1 MRRTRIIGAGAT
13 VVALLTA
20 TAATGTAGAATPSG
34 VGTSKASTT
43 VLNVALGSNGALLNI
58 RVLGDDGTANIDP
71 KVATPASAASAI
83 SPLTSSSSVSALN
96 IVVPKVSVS
105 STGAPVTKSVPT
117 ISLATP
123 VSSGS
128 IAPLSLSAVV
138 DAAQGATSGLN
149 STLSNVTAAGGLLSV
164 PSLTSSLGASA
175 KPGDAD
181 GLRGV
186 NVPSVQVLNLGAV
199 LQGLGVNPAN
209 LSVGQVANALD
220 ALQKTVTSGTSQL
233 NGTQLTALSG
243 LQQVLT
249 TLPPGGVSGL
259 PASTT
264 IASLPAPVQSLI
276 TTALGGSLPVGVA
289 NIGDLSTLL
298 TGTIT
303 NAVNT
308 LASTPLLQVD
318 NLVVGISTKAADSVA
333 NSASTIQ
340 ASLGAV
346 KVGNVSL
353 PGVDLASTTTQ
364 VTTLVNSVQSK
375 VNGVLNTVGLGN
387 LVTVKVLDQAKSVAS
402 DKGYVNAL
410 ANLTALHVA
419 IAPLSSV
426 APGTAQAAGDT
437 VGTILGSSNVP
448 ALSTAMASLNA
459 LLPTSTVGALTA
471 GATVDALS
479 IGASSAFAPA
489 AAPVTPAVPTPANG
503 TLAVTGGRTQALGLV
518 GLLLLAMV
526 AGLRWLRRPVTTN

>member
-1 MRRTRIIGAGAT
+1 
-13 VVALLTA
+13 
-20 TAATGTAGAATPSG
+20 
-34 VGTSKASTT
+34 
-43 VLNVALGSNGALLNI
+43 
-58 RVLGDDGTANIDP
+58 
-71 KVATPASAASAI
+71 
-83 SPLTSSSSVSALN
+83 
-96 IVVPKVSVS
+96 
-105 STGAPVTKSVPT
+105 
-117 ISLATP
+117 
-123 VSSGS
+123 
-128 IAPLSLSAVV
+128 
-138 DAAQGATSGLN
+138 
-149 STLSNVTAAGGLLSV
+149 
-164 PSLTSSLGASA
+164 
-175 KPGDAD
+175 
-181 GLRGV
+181 
-186 NVPSVQVLNLGAV
+186 VQ
-199 LQGLGVNPAN
+199 
-209 LSVGQVANALD
+209 
-220 ALQKTVTSGTSQL
+220 T
-233 NGTQLTALSG
+233 
-243 LQQVLT
+243 
-249 TLPPGGVSGL
+249 
-259 PASTT
+259 
-264 IASLPAPVQSLI
+264 LI
-276 TTALGGSLPVGVA
+276 TTALGGSLPVGVTS
-289 NIGDLSTLL
+289 IGDLSTLL

-503 TLAVTGGRTQALGLV
+503 TLAVTGGRTQVFGFI
-518 GLLLLAMV
+518 GLLLLATV
-526 AGLRWLRRPVTTN
+526 AGLRWLRRPATTN